1 MVVVN
6 KHVVMGNRTN
16 INKTNE
22 QTNERTSRKHCRE
35 ERIRERH
42 IAKHELERDIIQTWY
57 EWRLW

>member
-22 QTNERTSRKHCRE
+22 QTNERTGNTVEKKE
-35 ERIRERH
+35 
-42 IAKHELERDIIQTWY
+42 
-57 EWRLW
+57 